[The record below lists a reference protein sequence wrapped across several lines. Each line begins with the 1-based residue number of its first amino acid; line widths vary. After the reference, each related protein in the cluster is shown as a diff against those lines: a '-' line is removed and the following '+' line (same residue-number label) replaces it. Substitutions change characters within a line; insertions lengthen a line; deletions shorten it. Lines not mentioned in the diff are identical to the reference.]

1 MKKGGK
7 AKRIKKVREPAVLA
21 VEEWEE
27 EFLDEVVEEMGDR
40 VENSAE
46 EVLGM
51 VDAVPDKEVA
61 VAEKRKIATVNEVAA
76 EAEPASEEE
85 GEEDSPEEEADT
97 TGEAVED
104 QVQQELGKQ
113 AVQGKEDAVLKDRQ
127 GYSVE
132 GAEKQY
138 VAFPMLA
145 RIEDFKSKVP
155 IDWAKLVAKAIDE
168 GFPAQFHGTAYMG
181 GEDTEARVV
190 NLTVKDYICA
200 RRKHKDVALFEEGLN
215 GCAHKLH
222 IASGEAFFLACKE
235 LA

>member
-7 AKRIKKVREPAVLA
+7 AKRTKKVREPAVLA

-27 EFLDEVVEEMGDR
+27 ELLDEVVEEMGDR
-40 VENSAE
+40 VENSAK

-132 GAEKQY
+132 GAEKQRE
-138 VAFPMLA
+138 AICGIPHA
-145 RIEDFKSKVP
+145 REN
-155 IDWAKLVAKAIDE
+155 
-168 GFPAQFHGTAYMG
+168 
-181 GEDTEARVV
+181 R
-190 NLTVKDYICA
+190 
-200 RRKHKDVALFEEGLN
+200 GLQV
-215 GCAHKLH
+215 
-222 IASGEAFFLACKE
+222 
-235 LA
+235 